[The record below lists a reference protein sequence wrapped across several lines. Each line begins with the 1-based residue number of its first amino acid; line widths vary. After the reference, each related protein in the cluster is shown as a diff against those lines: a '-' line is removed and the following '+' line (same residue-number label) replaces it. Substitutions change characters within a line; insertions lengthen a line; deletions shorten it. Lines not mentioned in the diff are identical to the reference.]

1 MTQNQIVNLTQEH
14 IKKIFEGEASG
25 HDWWHIYRVWKTAVH
40 LARQEGPVDLFVV
53 ELAAL
58 LHDIGDWKFH
68 QGNTE
73 IGPQLAKK
81 WLIQHRVAETTI
93 THICQIISE
102 ISFKG
107 AGVSTPMTSK
117 EGQIVQDADRLDAIG
132 AIGIARTF
140 AYGGHKGREMYNPNM
155 PAEHHETF
163 EQYQQKSGPSINHF
177 YEKLLLLKD
186 LLNTKTAQKM
196 AQERHAFMEQF
207 LDHFFKEW
215 EGEI

>member
-1 MTQNQIVNLTQEH
+1 MTQAQIVDLTQND
-14 IKKIFEGEASG
+14 IKKQFEGEASG
-25 HDWWHIYRVWKTAVH
+25 HDWWHIYRVWKTAIYI
-40 LARQEGPVDLFVV
+40 ANQEGSVDLFVV
-53 ELAAL
+53 ELSAL

-73 IGPQLAKK
+73 MGPQLAKQ
-81 WLIQHRVAETTI
+81 WLTQHHVAESVVN
-93 THICQIISE
+93 HICQIIRE
-102 ISFKG
+102 TSFKG
-107 AGVSTPMTSK
+107 AGVVASMSSK

-140 AYGGHKGREMYNPNM
+140 AYGGYKGREIYNPDI
-155 PAEHHETF
+155 PAEFHENF

-186 LLNTKTAQKM
+186 RMNTRTARQM
-196 AQERHAFMEQF
+196 AQARHLFMEQF

-215 EGEI
+215 EGKI